1 MELATQTLPP
11 PDAIDERLR
20 ALYRAASP
28 TEKPSAVARINAALT
43 AIEAAA
49 MAGQPTVERITFLIA
64 AAHISR
70 LDLEEWPAASP
81 HRGLAQI

>member
-1 MELATQTLPP
+1 MARLVVRITTLSWLPH
-11 PDAIDERLR
+11 A
-20 ALYRAASP
+20 
-28 TEKPSAVARINAALT
+28 AVARIIASLT
-43 AIEAAA
+43 PIEEAA

-81 HRGLAQI
+81 HRGLAPI